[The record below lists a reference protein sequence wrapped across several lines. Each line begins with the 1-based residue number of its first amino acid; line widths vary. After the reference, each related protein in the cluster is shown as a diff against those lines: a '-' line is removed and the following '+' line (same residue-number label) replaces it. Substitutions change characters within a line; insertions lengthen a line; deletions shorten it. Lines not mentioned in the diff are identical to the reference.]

1 MKRPS
6 SLSGSNTQHKQIKE
20 KVYRDF
26 ALEQARKYQDD
37 IALKLWEVFQ
47 VSYEL

>member
-6 SLSGSNTQHKQIKE
+6 SLSGSNTQHKRESLQ
-20 KVYRDF
+20 DF

-37 IALKLWEVFQ
+37 IVLKLWEVFQ